1 MGGFGVQ
8 FVCGLY
14 ESRNACLGLRLIPR
28 DAYGDPRIWD
38 REHGHGTPRANSS
51 HVRERGRERTSEGK
65 RDKQKV
71 SKLKRALDIAIPAQ
85 L

>member
-8 FVCGLY
+8 FVCGLC

-38 REHGHGTPRANSS
+38 REHGAPRANSS
-51 HVRERGRERTSEGK
+51 HVRERGREQTSERK
-65 RDKQKV
+65 RDKQKL